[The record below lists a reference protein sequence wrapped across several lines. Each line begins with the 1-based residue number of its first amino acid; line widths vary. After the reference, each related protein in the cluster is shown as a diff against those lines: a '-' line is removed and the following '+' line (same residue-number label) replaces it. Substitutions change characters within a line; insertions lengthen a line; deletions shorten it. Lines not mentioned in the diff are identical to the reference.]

1 MEIANEQ
8 LIDVAL
14 NMVGFVLAGI
24 LMTVIHSMIYKN
36 EKAAPKPK
44 LTVEATD
51 IAQPVPANSRTGAN
65 IEFIDFQS
73 KGVPANRSA
82 IANDSPLNQ
91 PSQFQRNRM
100 EVIKQA
106 TDMLGGGQATRNV
119 RRSLPM
125 RESRKQMF
133 IQGRRNLS
141 KMGVANEQ

>member
-1 MEIANEQ
+1 MEIESEQ

-24 LMTVIHSMIYKN
+24 LMAVIHSMIYKK
-36 EKAAPKPK
+36 EKAVRKSEVA
-44 LTVEATD
+44 VEANSNAVS
-51 IAQPVPANSRTGAN
+51 IAAKANTGAN

-73 KGVPANRSA
+73 KGASMGGAP
-82 IANDSPLNQ
+82 IANETKAYQ

-106 TDMLGGGQATRNV
+106 TDMLSGGQAPRNI

-125 RESRKQMF
+125 RETRRPIF
-133 IQGRRNLS
+133 NQGRRNLS
-141 KMGVANEQ
+141 KMGVVNDQ